1 MYEYKKIK
9 DKIIILK
16 NNKELLT
23 PNKNVLCAATTKM
36 AKSIINEQ
44 KKFECLDQYKTP
56 VSFLAFFSSSLIEN
70 DKNMIIKKIIEEVF
84 FDNILYRSN
93 KNEELNTLM
102 NKEFNRY
109 INNFRS
115 IFKIDLILINDLV
128 SGQQKLE
135 TDNLYNYLR
144 GLDNYRIT
152 LFYKLMQISKS
163 VILSYSLINRMFGF
177 IKFKRLINFENDYQ
191 TRKWGITSEQKVI
204 NLELQKNIK
213 NFSIFFN
220 NFY

>member
-9 DKIIILK
+9 DKIIIFK

-23 PNKNVLCAATTKM
+23 PNKNFLCASTTKM
-36 AKSIINEQ
+36 AKSIVTEL
-44 KKFECLDQYKTP
+44 KKFERLDQYKTP
-56 VSFLAFFSSSLIEN
+56 VSFLAFFSSNLIES
-70 DKNMIIKKIIEEVF
+70 DKNLIIKKIIEEVF

-102 NKEFNRY
+102 NKEFNKY
-109 INNFRS
+109 ITNFRCV
-115 IFKIDLILINDLV
+115 FKIDLILIEDLI
-128 SGQQKLE
+128 SGQQKLK
-135 TDNLYNYLR
+135 TDNLYDYLK

-163 VILSYSLINRMFGF
+163 VILSYSLMNRMFGF
-177 IKFKRLINFENDYQ
+177 LKFKRLINFENDFQ

-204 NLELQKNIK
+204 NLEIQKNIK

-220 NFY
+220 NF

>member
-23 PNKNVLCAATTKM
+23 PNKNFLCAATTKM

-102 NKEFNRY
+102 NKEFNKY

-177 IKFKRLINFENDYQ
+177 IKFNRLINFENDYQ

-220 NFY
+220 NF